1 MATKAIPSI
10 VQALAT
16 IISDSKSDHFKQ
28 KCCKM
33 FEVYMCVCV
42 WGGGGGWLGV
52 LVTLNC
58 SYSRLKSTI
67 QLLDFES
74 ISAGP

>member
-33 FEVYMCVCV
+33 FEVNMCVC
-42 WGGGGGWLGV
+42 GGGGGGEGCWL
-52 LVTLNC
+52 L
-58 SYSRLKSTI
+58 
-67 QLLDFES
+67 
-74 ISAGP
+74 